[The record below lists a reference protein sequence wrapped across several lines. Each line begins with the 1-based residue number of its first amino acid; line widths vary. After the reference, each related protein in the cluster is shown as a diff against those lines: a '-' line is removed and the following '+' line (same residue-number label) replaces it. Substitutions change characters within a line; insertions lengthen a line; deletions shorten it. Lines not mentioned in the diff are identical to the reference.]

1 MNAEEF
7 HHITSTPHL
16 QPHSIVVGGFFFSSS
31 SFFISVSL
39 CMCYASLC
47 GGRCIYSLVTTLNLC
62 SRELWEFYVF
72 KNKNHD
78 AKARIMSSWIVSSL
92 KLSSSS
98 HVSCQWMT
106 WIDGQEYILYVQH
119 SRWHKHVQPN
129 THVHARPHEHTQPN
143 IVSQRTMIS
152 WFLCM

>member
-16 QPHSIVVGGFFFSSS
+16 QPHSIVVGGFFK
-31 SFFISVSL
+31 FIFYFYVSL

-78 AKARIMSSWIVSSL
+78 AKAKIMSS
-92 KLSSSS
+92 
-98 HVSCQWMT
+98 
-106 WIDGQEYILYVQH
+106 
-119 SRWHKHVQPN
+119 
-129 THVHARPHEHTQPN
+129 
-143 IVSQRTMIS
+143 
-152 WFLCM
+152 